1 MKTTVALVQVQVHF
15 SLHILVAKLITCV
28 VFIRVLEKDVGDT
41 PRVGQDQQEKQQQQ
55 QQPQPQPQPATVI
68 VIDDDEAEFVNVAD
82 MSCQAT
88 FEDIE
93 SETRDREKEKTLNRN
108 QNSSST
114 PKQQTEQSD
123 ILKSYV
129 PIRPAPVKESI
140 NTSVVLQTPTSSVLQ
155 QTISKQSEV
164 VVSPVTSAGKT
175 PPVIYR
181 TLKSPV
187 ESGLPLLP
195 QRVALNSSPP
205 SLPVQQE
212 ISSLKSSSAAASSL
226 VSPGDNKYVFLF
238 LFISQNNVT
247 LVLISDAACACL
259 NPSTCVCCDEH

>member
-1 MKTTVALVQVQVHF
+1 MEQ
-15 SLHILVAKLITCV
+15 
-28 VFIRVLEKDVGDT
+28 DVGDT

-55 QQPQPQPQPATVI
+55 QRQPAAVI
-68 VIDDDEAEFVNVAD
+68 VIDDDEAEFVNVSD

-93 SETRDREKEKTLNRN
+93 NETCDREKEKTLNRN

-114 PKQQTEQSD
+114 AKQQTEQSD
-123 ILKSYV
+123 ILKNYV

-140 NTSVVLQTPTSSVLQ
+140 NSSVVVLQTPTSSVLQ

-164 VVSPVTSAGKT
+164 VASSVTSAGKT

-195 QRVALNSSPP
+195 QRVALKSSPP
-205 SLPVQQE
+205 SLPVQQV
-212 ISSLKSSSAAASSL
+212 ISSLQSSSGAAPSVSS
-226 VSPGDNKYVFLF
+226 GDNRYVFHK
-238 LFISQNNVT
+238 S
-247 LVLISDAACACL
+247 
-259 NPSTCVCCDEH
+259 EYM

>member
-1 MKTTVALVQVQVHF
+1 MK
-15 SLHILVAKLITCV
+15 SPDCV
-28 VFIRVLEKDVGDT
+28 VFIRVLEKDVGDA
-41 PRVGQDQQEKQQQQ
+41 PRVGQDQQEKQHQQQ
-55 QQPQPQPQPATVI
+55 QQQQLQPQRQPATVI

-93 SETRDREKEKTLNRN
+93 NETRDREKEKTLNRN

-114 PKQQTEQSD
+114 PKQQTEQTD

-129 PIRPAPVKESI
+129 PIRPAPAKESI
-140 NTSVVLQTPTSSVLQ
+140 NNSVVLQAPTSSVSQPTSSVLQ
-155 QTISKQSEV
+155 QTIISKQSEV

-205 SLPVQQE
+205 SLPVQQVV
-212 ISSLKSSSAAASSL
+212 SSLKSSSAAVSSP
-226 VSPGDNKYVFLF
+226 VPPGDNRCVLF
-238 LFISQNNVT
+238 
-247 LVLISDAACACL
+247 C
-259 NPSTCVCCDEH
+259 

>member
-55 QQPQPQPQPATVI
+55 QPQPQPQPQPATVI

-140 NTSVVLQTPTSSVLQ
+140 NNSVVLQTPTSSVLQ

-212 ISSLKSSSAAASSL
+212 ISSLKSSSAVASSL
-226 VSPGDNKYVFLF
+226 VSPGDNKYVF
-238 LFISQNNVT
+238 FISVHQ
-247 LVLISDAACACL
+247 S
-259 NPSTCVCCDEH
+259 E

>member
-1 MKTTVALVQVQVHF
+1 M
-15 SLHILVAKLITCV
+15 
-28 VFIRVLEKDVGDT
+28 EKDVGDT

-55 QQPQPQPQPATVI
+55 PQRQPATVI

-93 SETRDREKEKTLNRN
+93 NETRDREKEKTLNRN
-108 QNSSST
+108 QNTCSSST

-129 PIRPAPVKESI
+129 PIRPAPAKESI
-140 NTSVVLQTPTSSVLQ
+140 NNSAVLKTPTSSVPQ
-155 QTISKQSEV
+155 QTINKQSEA

-205 SLPVQQE
+205 SLPAQQVV
-212 ISSLKSSSAAASSL
+212 SSLTSSSAVASSL
-226 VSPGDNKYVFLF
+226 VSPVDNRCVLF
-238 LFISQNNVT
+238 
-247 LVLISDAACACL
+247 C
-259 NPSTCVCCDEH
+259 